1 VTIRIIHSQDA
12 DFFEICHRIRH
23 RGRNIDPSV
32 LETVSLIVSEVE
44 RRGDEALFEY
54 TATYDGNP
62 IDADTVEVGAAE
74 CDAAVNTIDASL
86 REVLSVA
93 VERLERYHR
102 RQRETSWM
110 NDDEPDVE
118 IGQMITPLE
127 RVGIYAPGGLAPYPS
142 TVLMAAVPARIAG
155 VQEVVLA
162 TPGRKGMI
170 HPLILAAA
178 RMAGVG
184 RVFQIGGAQ
193 AVAALA
199 FGTASVPRVDKIV
212 GPGNIYVA
220 TAKKI
225 VFGSVGIDMIAGP
238 SEIVVIADE
247 TANPD
252 YVAADLLSQAEHDAM
267 ASAVLI
273 TPSPVLARQT
283 ARSVEDQCARLPR
296 SSIAARS
303 LTDYGAIIITNTLE
317 EAADI
322 ASDIAPEHL
331 ELMVGE
337 PKTLLGRV
345 RNAGAVFLGHH
356 TPEAVGDYL
365 AGSNHILPTGGTA
378 RFASPLGVYDFVKRT
393 SVVSFAEPA
402 LRRYGDMIAAFAAA
416 EGLDAHGRSVTIRCK
431 GPDR

>member
-1 VTIRIIHSQDA
+1 MTIRIIHSQDA
-12 DFFEICHRIRH
+12 DFTDICHRVSR
-23 RGRNIDPSV
+23 RGRDIDPSIID
-32 LETVSLIVSEVE
+32 TVSSIVAAVE
-44 RRGDEALFEY
+44 KRGDEALFEY
-54 TATYDGNP
+54 TATYDGNH
-62 IDADTVEVGAAE
+62 IDTKTVEVSAAA
-74 CDAAVNTIDASL
+74 CDAAMETIDPSL
-86 REVLSVA
+86 REILSVA

-102 RQRETSWM
+102 RQREMSWM

-118 IGQMITPLE
+118 IGQMISPLK
-127 RVGIYAPGGLAPYPS
+127 RIGIYAPGGLAPYPS

-155 VQEVVLA
+155 VQEVVLV
-162 TPGRKGMI
+162 TPGRNGVI
-170 HPLILAAA
+170 HPLILSAA
-178 RMAGVG
+178 RMSGVN
-184 RVFQIGGAQ
+184 RIFQIGGAQ

-199 FGTASVPRVDKIV
+199 FGTVSVPRVDKIV

-220 TAKKI
+220 MAKKF

-252 YVAADLLSQAEHDAM
+252 CVAADLLSQAEHDAM
-267 ASAVLI
+267 ASAILL
-273 TPSPVLARQT
+273 TPSPALAGQT
-283 ARSVEDQCARLPR
+283 ALSVEAQCAQLPR
-296 SSIAARS
+296 SMIATQS
-303 LTDYGAIIITNTLE
+303 LADYGAVIVTGTLE

-322 ASDIAPEHL
+322 ANDIAPEHL
-331 ELMVGE
+331 ELMVSD
-337 PKTLLGRV
+337 PKALLGRV

-393 SVVSFAEPA
+393 SIVSFAEPA

-416 EGLDAHGRSVTIRCK
+416 EGLDAHARSITIRRK
-431 GPDR
+431 EAVP